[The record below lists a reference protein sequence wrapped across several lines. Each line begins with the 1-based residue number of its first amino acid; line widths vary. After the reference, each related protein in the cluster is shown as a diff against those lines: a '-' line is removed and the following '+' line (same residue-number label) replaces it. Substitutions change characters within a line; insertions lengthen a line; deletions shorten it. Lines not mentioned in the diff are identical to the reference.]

1 MENEKTVTL
10 PRPVRRKL
18 WLILL
23 LPGIFFGG
31 MVVGS
36 ALTVAVAVRRIRDVT
51 GNPEKTAGRIIA
63 RMDRYLD
70 LTNEQEAEVKTIV
83 RNTLDDLLAQR
94 AAVRRQTLLRLAA
107 ARREMDAVLT
117 PEQQQKLDDRFGRL
131 RKLWGVAP
139 EGNGP

>member
-1 MENEKTVTL
+1 
-10 PRPVRRKL
+10 
-18 WLILL
+18 
-23 LPGIFFGG
+23 
-31 MVVGS
+31 
-36 ALTVAVAVRRIRDVT
+36 
-51 GNPEKTAGRIIA
+51 
-63 RMDRYLD
+63 
-70 LTNEQEAEVKTIV
+70 V
-83 RNTLDDLLAQR
+83 RNTLDDQLAQR